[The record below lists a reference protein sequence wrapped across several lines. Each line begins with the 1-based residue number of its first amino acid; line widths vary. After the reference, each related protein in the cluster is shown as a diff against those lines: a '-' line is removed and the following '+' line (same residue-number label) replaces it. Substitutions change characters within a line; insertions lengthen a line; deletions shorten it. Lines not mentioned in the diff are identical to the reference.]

1 MAGTWAKIIVAAQ
14 SPEALIWYG
23 RQTIFIDAIFKLLDQ
38 VPVMN
43 ELAPDVSLTG
53 KAALL

>member
-1 MAGTWAKIIVAAQ
+1 LAGTWAKIIVAAQ